1 MMATSSR
8 KRFSECEQDIK
19 RTSKHAKVHK
29 GDGHYMEDSL
39 ILGVIFLDTHSS
51 CCICKGKVQ
60 RTSAKLGWCDNC
72 NMLQC
77 IDRCKE
83 RMPAKLVMEAKEMT
97 NSECIHTDSS
107 RKCQGVVMTEEALL
121 TANPFNLTF
130 SGRDVIT
137 SFVCYQAAFW
147 TTSCCPPQY

>member
-1 MMATSSR
+1 MAISSR
-8 KRFSECEQDIK
+8 KRLFSECEQVCDIN
-19 RTSKHAKVHK
+19 RTSKHVKVHE

-60 RTSAKLGWCDNC
+60 RTSAKLGWCGNC

-83 RMPAKLVMEAKEMT
+83 RMSAKLVVEAKVMNKTLDAFTPILQE
-97 NSECIHTDSS
+97 I
-107 RKCQGVVMTEEALL
+107 CQGVVVTEEALL

-130 SGRDVIT
+130 REGCHHQ
-137 SFVCYQAAFW
+137 FCHQAV
-147 TTSCCPPQY
+147 